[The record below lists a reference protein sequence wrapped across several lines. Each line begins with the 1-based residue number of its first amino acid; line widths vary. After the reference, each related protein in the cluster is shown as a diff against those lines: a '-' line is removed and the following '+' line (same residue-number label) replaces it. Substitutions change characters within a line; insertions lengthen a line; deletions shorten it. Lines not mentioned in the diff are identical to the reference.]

1 MEKNTINNEN
11 IQKNEILIPK
21 RVLFDEKTLKMI
33 EMMIPA
39 YKDEISNVAKENE
52 KINQMIK
59 LAIEKMFKNDFLN
72 KINRFFMNNVLL
84 HRITEKGNIRY
95 YSIEIIATLFE
106 EYMVERI
113 YGNVRFKSWTGI
125 KNNVFPSFNE
135 AQFFLRS

>member
-39 YKDEISNVAKENE
+39 YKDENSNVAKENE

-59 LAIEKMFKNDFLN
+59 LAIEKMFKNDFLK
-72 KINRFFMNNVLL
+72 KINNF
-84 HRITEKGNIRY
+84 
-95 YSIEIIATLFE
+95 
-106 EYMVERI
+106 
-113 YGNVRFKSWTGI
+113 
-125 KNNVFPSFNE
+125 
-135 AQFFLRS
+135 

>member
-33 EMMIPA
+33 EMMIPT

-72 KINRFFMNNVLL
+72 KINNF
-84 HRITEKGNIRY
+84 
-95 YSIEIIATLFE
+95 
-106 EYMVERI
+106 
-113 YGNVRFKSWTGI
+113 
-125 KNNVFPSFNE
+125 
-135 AQFFLRS
+135 

>member
-33 EMMIPA
+33 EMMTPT
-39 YKDEISNVAKENE
+39 YKDEISNTNKENE

-72 KINRFFMNNVLL
+72 KIN
-84 HRITEKGNIRY
+84 
-95 YSIEIIATLFE
+95 
-106 EYMVERI
+106 
-113 YGNVRFKSWTGI
+113 
-125 KNNVFPSFNE
+125 
-135 AQFFLRS
+135 

>member
-1 MEKNTINNEN
+1 ISNEN

-39 YKDEISNVAKENE
+39 YKDEISNTNKENE

-72 KINRFFMNNVLL
+72 KINNF
-84 HRITEKGNIRY
+84 
-95 YSIEIIATLFE
+95 
-106 EYMVERI
+106 
-113 YGNVRFKSWTGI
+113 
-125 KNNVFPSFNE
+125 
-135 AQFFLRS
+135 

>member
-39 YKDEISNVAKENE
+39 YNDEISNVAKENE

-72 KINRFFMNNVLL
+72 KINNF
-84 HRITEKGNIRY
+84 
-95 YSIEIIATLFE
+95 
-106 EYMVERI
+106 
-113 YGNVRFKSWTGI
+113 
-125 KNNVFPSFNE
+125 
-135 AQFFLRS
+135 

>member
-39 YKDEISNVAKENE
+39 YKDEISNTNKENE

-72 KINRFFMNNVLL
+72 KINNF
-84 HRITEKGNIRY
+84 
-95 YSIEIIATLFE
+95 
-106 EYMVERI
+106 
-113 YGNVRFKSWTGI
+113 
-125 KNNVFPSFNE
+125 
-135 AQFFLRS
+135 

>member
-33 EMMIPA
+33 EMMTPA

-59 LAIEKMFKNDFLN
+59 LAIEKMFKN
-72 KINRFFMNNVLL
+72 
-84 HRITEKGNIRY
+84 
-95 YSIEIIATLFE
+95 
-106 EYMVERI
+106 
-113 YGNVRFKSWTGI
+113 
-125 KNNVFPSFNE
+125 
-135 AQFFLRS
+135 

>member
-39 YKDEISNVAKENE
+39 YKDEISNVVKENE

-72 KINRFFMNNVLL
+72 KINNF
-84 HRITEKGNIRY
+84 
-95 YSIEIIATLFE
+95 
-106 EYMVERI
+106 
-113 YGNVRFKSWTGI
+113 
-125 KNNVFPSFNE
+125 
-135 AQFFLRS
+135 

>member
-39 YKDEISNVAKENE
+39 YKDEISNINKENE

-72 KINRFFMNNVLL
+72 KINNF
-84 HRITEKGNIRY
+84 
-95 YSIEIIATLFE
+95 
-106 EYMVERI
+106 
-113 YGNVRFKSWTGI
+113 
-125 KNNVFPSFNE
+125 
-135 AQFFLRS
+135 

>member
-39 YKDEISNVAKENE
+39 YKDEISNTNKENE

-59 LAIEKMFKNDFLN
+59 LAIE
-72 KINRFFMNNVLL
+72 
-84 HRITEKGNIRY
+84 
-95 YSIEIIATLFE
+95 
-106 EYMVERI
+106 
-113 YGNVRFKSWTGI
+113 
-125 KNNVFPSFNE
+125 
-135 AQFFLRS
+135 